1 MATEEGPDWLVRLYE
16 EQGATLHRLVVLLGA
31 ESQSGRIVRG
41 ALLALE
47 RRGHRLI
54 DPGERVEFL
63 QENVVHAARA
73 VRPVPVALSLP
84 AVDDEREQAI
94 LEQVSR
100 LPSRMAEILV
110 VSHYLAVFGP
120 ELAGIMRLSLRGCN
134 QRLEIARET
143 LRANLGGEGR
153 PGGLEALSQE
163 ITAAL
168 RAAARTVQAPGTATL
183 AAELAQLSGSGRLT
197 FGPRS
202 VAVLTALAIV
212 AGLALAAL
220 TTPATTEVDPPPP
233 TNVPTAVPTAE
244 LSLPAQVRGIPLY
257 YVGRDDRK
265 LYRELRDLTSSGNLV
280 RSAVSALLTV
290 PPTDPD
296 YESMWVAGQL
306 LRVEQTGDAEIRID
320 LSAAAYA
327 AIVGTGY
334 EEVAR
339 DQIVY
344 TVSDLVADPYLSV
357 VFLSD
362 GGPPPPAFAAEGGYR
377 RHDLTPMPPV
387 WITAPQNQARLTA
400 GAVTF
405 SGLVQPG
412 SGDLQ
417 IRIRNTDTGALIL
430 DQPADVSAAVTGD
443 GWQQWSLTH
452 PLVPG
457 HYEVSA
463 RTAVTPGARPSVETK
478 SFEVG

>member
-1 MATEEGPDWLVRLYE
+1 MATEEGADWLVRLYE

-41 ALLALE
+41 ALLALD
-47 RRGHRLI
+47 RRGHRMI
-54 DPGERVEFL
+54 DPAERIEFL

-73 VRPVPVALSLP
+73 VRSVQLP
-84 AVDDEREQAI
+84 LTLPEVDDERQHEI
-94 LEQVSR
+94 LRHLSL
-100 LPSRMAEILV
+100 LPVRMAEILV
-110 VSHYLAVFGP
+110 VSHYLSVFGP

-183 AAELAQLSGSGRLT
+183 ATELAQLSGTGRLT

-202 VAVLTALAIV
+202 VAVLTAIAIV
-212 AGLALAAL
+212 AGLALAAV
-220 TTPATTEVDPPPP
+220 TTPASTEVDPPP
-233 TNVPTAVPTAE
+233 TVVPTAVPTAE
-244 LSLPAQVRGIPLY
+244 LSLPAQVRGIPIY
-257 YVGRDDRK
+257 YVGRDDRR
-265 LYRELRDLTSSGNLV
+265 LYRELRDLTSTGDLV

-290 PPTDPD
+290 PPSDPD
-296 YESMWVAGQL
+296 YESMWPAGQL
-306 LRVEQTGDAEIRID
+306 IGVEQTGDAELRID

-327 AIVGTGY
+327 AITGSANA
-334 EEVAR
+334 ELAR

-357 VFLSD
+357 VFLAD
-362 GGPPPPAFAAEGGYR
+362 GGTPPPPFAAQGGYR
-377 RHDLTPMPPV
+377 RHDLAPMPPA
-387 WITAPQNQARLTA
+387 WITSPQNRAKLPS
-400 GAVTF
+400 GEVTVN
-405 SGLVQPG
+405 GLVQPG

-417 IRIRNTDTGALIL
+417 IRIRNTDSGVLLL
-430 DQPADVSAAVTGD
+430 DEPAVVSEQVAQEGWRTWSVTTTLPAGR
-443 GWQQWSLTH
+443 
-452 PLVPG
+452 
-457 HYEVSA
+457 YEVSA
-463 RTAVTPGARPSVETK
+463 RTAVEPGARP
-478 SFEVG
+478 